1 MDRSV
6 EIDGLKIRMVE
17 RGKGDPVIL
26 LHGLGGSIESW
37 INNVRSLSS
46 EARVV
51 CLDLLGFGQSDKPQV
66 SYTISFYRDFLIKF
80 MISGIGKGV
89 NDWLAEITM
98 TVFDN

>member
-1 MDRSV
+1 
-6 EIDGLKIRMVE
+6 MVE

-37 INNVRSLSS
+37 TNNVRSLSS

-80 MISGIGKGV
+80 MRYLGLAKASMIGSQKSR
-89 NDWLAEITM
+89 
-98 TVFDN
+98 